1 MKRRWTYENR
11 VCMEAAILTQT
22 QTYNQ
27 WCTNVANLLHCLSCE
42 TDSTNTRHGYVR
54 AAIALCTVRYERSL
68 HRIFCLPIGTTEN
81 TLVFTVLCS
90 AHCVW
95 CVSQGIFV
103 KKFFRSHSLIRI
115 LCELCFG
122 SEQGLRAHIMR
133 LPHNPYSHFQL
144 SLNPLLWIWNKICDS

>member
-1 MKRRWTYENR
+1 MHGGCHFNLNSKQSRMWPICCIAYPVR
-11 VCMEAAILTQT
+11 LT
-22 QTYNQ
+22 
-27 WCTNVANLLHCLSCE
+27 VRI
-42 TDSTNTRHGYVR
+42 NTRHGYVR

-133 LPHNPYSHFQL
+133 LPHNPYGHLQL
-144 SLNPLLWIWNKICDS
+144 SLNPIHTLDLK